1 MMMTMI
7 DSKTLRKLYENA
19 NGCTVENVD
28 ITVTYH
34 KVAKD
39 LENRFTPPQT
49 KEYFKKCDK
58 CLKLV
63 MPSNTQLTYYVYYSK
78 NADVPPVGKLMESF
92 HQAAAIL
99 QYFGITKYINIYIV
113 MSPFKRLMPRNGN
126 VISPEHIN
134 GGYTHTDGNE
144 IFIIRSEEFSKVILH
159 EILHHCKQVHS
170 EAWTNT
176 QINALKARFNI
187 AKSTLLI
194 PNEAVVEVWATLMH
208 SMFTSFEYGVDW
220 KDLIQIELK
229 HSIQLSNN
237 VLELQQKMAQGWYE
251 NTNAYAYVIFKTIL
265 LKHILE
271 QGLTRWDP
279 EYVTNVLLDDNASIG
294 KDVRLPSRSLRILM
308 TSDF

>member
-1 MMMTMI
+1 MI
-7 DSKTLRKLYENA
+7 DSNKLRKLYENA
-19 NGCTVENVD
+19 YGCTVENVD

-49 KEYFKKCDK
+49 KDYFKKCDK
-58 CLKLV
+58 CLKLY
-63 MPSNTQLTYYVYYSK
+63 NDTTQLTYYVYYSK

-92 HQAAAIL
+92 QQAVAIL
-99 QYFGITKYINIYIV
+99 QYFGVTKYINIYIV
-113 MSPFKRLMPRNGN
+113 MSPFKRVMPRGGN

-134 GGYTHTDGNE
+134 GGYTHPDGNE

-170 EAWTNT
+170 EAWTNA

-208 SMFTSFEYGVDW
+208 SMFTSFEYGVNW
-220 KDLIQIELK
+220 KDLVKIELK
-229 HSIQLSNN
+229 YSTQLCNN
-237 VLELQQKMAQGWYE
+237 VLKLQQKMAQGWYE
-251 NTNAYAYVIFKTIL
+251 NTNAYAYIIFKTIL
-265 LKHILE
+265 LKYILE
-271 QGLTRWDP
+271 QGLVQWDP
-279 EYVTNVLLDDNASIG
+279 EYVTNVLLMDGKTSIG
-294 KDVRLPSRSLRILM
+294 KSVRNPSRSLRILM